1 MKRLIKHLLVLAI
14 MFSVVSVYAQNK
26 RSLNNYREPSKEG
39 INVFESPKDTAVI
52 KAFEGVR
59 VRIGGSST
67 LQFQAI
73 DHENGRPAESTIM
86 PGSPWFSPDPGDP
99 MVNTNLPLKEIGSN
113 FNLATANLDL
123 DVELHDGLRMHLRTY
138 LSSRHHPE
146 AWVKGGYIQIDNLNW
161 IGEGTLSE
169 LMEKVTVKIGHME
182 VNYGDQH
189 FRRSDNAQTIYN
201 PFVGN
206 TIMDGFSQE
215 VGGEIYYRNNG
226 WIAMVGLYNGKLNQA
241 VNNPETTS
249 PSVIGK
255 LGWDKQMSED
265 LRLRLTGSVYN
276 TAHTSRV
283 YLYGADRGGSRYYF
297 VMEDANASS
306 GGRGYF
312 TSGRVDPGFNNEVTA
327 IMINPFVKYQGLEI
341 FGLFETATGRADSE
355 FDASGNNIDRTWTH
369 IMAEVLYRFGN
380 NENFYVGGR
389 YNTASGEMQ
398 GMTSDVTISRFN
410 IGGGVFFTKNV
421 LAKIEYVSQSYDDFP
436 VGSQF
441 NEGKFNGVVIESV
454 ISF

>member
-1 MKRLIKHLLVLAI
+1 MKRLIKQLLVLFI
-14 MFSVVSVYAQNK
+14 MFSVVSVYGQNK

-52 KAFEGVR
+52 KAFDGVR

-67 LQFQAI
+67 LQFQAL

-86 PGSPWFSPDPGDP
+86 PGSPWFMDDGSGG
-99 MVNTNLPLKEIGSN
+99 NANLPLKEIGSN

-161 IGEGTLSE
+161 IQEGLLSDV
-169 LMEKVTVKIGHME
+169 MDKVTVKVGHME

-189 FRRSDNAQTIYN
+189 FRRTDNAQAIYN

-206 TIMDGFSQE
+206 SLLDGFAQE
-215 VGGEIYYRNNG
+215 VGGEFYYRNNG
-226 WIAMVGLYNGKLNQA
+226 WLAMVGLYNGKLNQA
-241 VNNPETTS
+241 VDNPETTS
-249 PSVIGK
+249 PTVVGK
-255 LGWDKQMSED
+255 LGWDKQLSED

-276 TAHTSRV
+276 TAHSARV

-312 TSGRVDPGFNNEVTA
+312 TSGRVDPGFTNEVTA
-327 IMINPFVKYQGLEI
+327 IMINPFVKYQGLEF
-341 FGLFETATGRADSE
+341 FGLFETTTGRADSE
-355 FDASGNNIDRTWTH
+355 FDSSGNNTDRNWTH

-389 YNTASGEMQ
+389 YNTASGEMR
-398 GMTSDVTISRFN
+398 GMTDEVTVNRFN

-421 LAKIEYVSQSYDDFP
+421 LAKIEYVNQEYKDFP
-436 VGSQF
+436 VGNQF